1 MQTKRI
7 FASFAFTMLTVLLL
21 LIVASRS
28 GEADAG
34 AADIDANL
42 GPGMPAPT
50 ERAELPGSKED
61 NETTLGEKPDID
73 ITSWEYMLAGPDNNI
88 GKYTPSRVVSIE
100 GTAQYFDER
109 AITPLINFLNGAR
122 EAGYTTYIMTAY
134 RSYATQEYLLNGRA
148 SQIAWPDYPTAAD
161 YAEAELYVAPPGE
174 SDHQTGLAVDIADRY
189 YGTMD
194 ASQMDQGLLTWLREH
209 CAEYGFILRY
219 PSAKSSITGR
229 DEPWHFRYVGEEA
242 ARYIMDNNLCLE
254 QFRALYE

>member
-1 MQTKRI
+1 
-7 FASFAFTMLTVLLL
+7 
-21 LIVASRS
+21 
-28 GEADAG
+28 
-34 AADIDANL
+34 
-42 GPGMPAPT
+42 
-50 ERAELPGSKED
+50 
-61 NETTLGEKPDID
+61 
-73 ITSWEYMLAGPDNNI
+73 MLAGPDNNI

-161 YAEAELYVAPPGE
+161 YAEAELYVAAPGE

-229 DEPWHFRYVGEEA
+229 TSRGTSA
-242 ARYIMDNNLCLE
+242 TLARRL
-254 QFRALYE
+254 RAISWTTTSASSSSARSMSENAPSGAPGGLPEGGKRRKLKFYRAQT